1 MVWRAFRSIIAAR
14 VRVQTSQ
21 KDRIG
26 LRACVACRDGAASL
40 VGVGRA
46 HRRLGAVFDYEY
58 VVALFEY
65 TPSWRCLAGLSRENL
80 SPSNAYEQASEPA
93 AQEDY
98 GRGRSWTENQAWP
111 NQKRGGVAAGR
122 APDAEL
128 LEVSSDIFWPDA
140 AVHPALRP
148 RAPGL
153 RWFRATA
160 VVMGIARWRVA

>member
-1 MVWRAFRSIIAAR
+1 M
-14 VRVQTSQ
+14 
-21 KDRIG
+21 
-26 LRACVACRDGAASL
+26 
-40 VGVGRA
+40 
-46 HRRLGAVFDYEY
+46 FDYEY

-65 TPSWRCLAGLSRENL
+65 TRSWRCLAGLSCDNL
-80 SPSNAYEQASEPA
+80 SPSDAYEQVSEPA

-98 GRGRSWTENQAWP
+98 DRGQSSTENQVWP

-122 APDAEL
+122 APDTEL

-148 RAPGL
+148 RATGL